1 METEA
6 DIQPNAGLYFKGHC
20 KLKGELLQELSGIPV
35 LPEKVNHI
43 IFLVLKRYLILCI
56 SLSMSQEASLRLQN

>member
-20 KLKGELLQELSGIPV
+20 KLKGELLQELGGIPV
-35 LPEKVNHI
+35 FPEKVNHK
-43 IFLVLKRYLILCI
+43 IFVVLKGYLILCI
-56 SLSMSQEASLRLQN
+56 SLLMSREALPRLQN